1 MEDKLKAA
9 DKKGTSTKIN
19 KKQLQTRKREKKKG
33 KIIQYRKNKNKA
45 HLCLQNG
52 EELWPPNYWLL

>member
-1 MEDKLKAA
+1 MEDKLKAT
-9 DKKGTSTKIN
+9 DKKGTSTNIN

-33 KIIQYRKNKNKA
+33 KIVQYRKNKA